1 MKLGTEFSTTQPWF
15 STLETLQISKLG
27 ISIAPAAWH
36 RNAEKGDAL
45 DRISF
50 KVKTT
55 NRF

>member
-1 MKLGTEFSTTQPWF
+1 MKLGIEFSTTQPWF

-45 DRISF
+45 DRISL